1 MILRMKRVFLWVSSI
16 AASLVAIGVV
26 LQVYFV
32 TAWIFGETD
41 AIDAHRGVGNIVWLL
56 EIVVL
61 VAGLVAYWG
70 AWREV
75 GVSASLPVLGTIQI
89 LFVGDLDDPGS
100 GWAHGLHGALAPFVF
115 LVALWIGCRDLP
127 RRRRSAETAA
137 S

>member
-1 MILRMKRVFLWVSSI
+1 MKRISLWVSST

-26 LQVYFV
+26 LQVYLV

-61 VAGLVAYWG
+61 IAGFVAYWR
-70 AWREV
+70 AWRQL

-89 LFVGDLDDPGS
+89 AFVGDLEDPGS
-100 GWAHGLHGALAPFVF
+100 GWAHGLHGALALFVF

-127 RRRRSAETAA
+127 RRGRSPETAA

>member
-1 MILRMKRVFLWVSSI
+1 MKRIFLWISSI

-26 LQVYFV
+26 LQVYLV

-41 AIDAHRGVGNIVWLL
+41 AIDAHRDVGGIVWLL

-61 VAGLVAYWG
+61 IAGFVAYWG

-75 GVSASLPVLGTIQI
+75 GVSASLAVLGTIQI
-89 LFVGDLDDPGS
+89 GFVGDLQDPGS
-100 GWAHGLHGALAPFVF
+100 GWAHGLHGALALFVF

-127 RRRRSAETAA
+127 RRGRSAETAA

>member
-1 MILRMKRVFLWVSSI
+1 MKRISLWVSSI

-26 LQVYFV
+26 LQVYLV

-41 AIDAHRGVGNIVWLL
+41 AIDAHRGVGSIVWFL

-75 GVSASLPVLGTIQI
+75 GVSASLAVLGTIQI
-89 LFVGDLDDPGS
+89 GFAGDLQDPGS
-100 GWAHGLHGALAPFVF
+100 GWAHGLHGALALFVF

-127 RRRRSAETAA
+127 RRGRSAEPEG
-137 S
+137 

>member
-1 MILRMKRVFLWVSSI
+1 MKRVFLWVSSI

-41 AIDAHRGVGNIVWLL
+41 AIDAHRGVGSIVWLL
-56 EIVVL
+56 EIFVL
-61 VAGLVAYWG
+61 IAGFVAYWG

-89 LFVGDLDDPGS
+89 LFVGDLEDPGS
-100 GWAHGLHGALAPFVF
+100 GRAHGLHGALALFVF

-127 RRRRSAETAA
+127 RRGRSAETAA